1 MRIDLRRV
9 FALAFLALSYT
20 VPAAARVTIFSI
32 DHHQVFAAGAS
43 WGKVGPYEKL
53 TGTAFLEVDPRDPLN
68 AGIVDLDKAA
78 RNARGMVEFSTQF
91 FILKPVD
98 MARSNH
104 KIFYAINNRGNNLGI
119 DFAHQLLRAQTV
131 ADVGDNDILLQ
142 AGYTIVDA
150 GWEGDL
156 VPAFA
161 ADGTP
166 TRLVASVPTAF
177 QPDGSAITGIMRVE
191 YSDRSIPLAGT
202 FTLNLEG
209 SNGFRSYE
217 PVDTNTAHAVL
228 TVRDDVSAP
237 KRAIASSRWAYGKCL
252 AGQASL
258 VPTTTDICYF
268 DGFKNDKLYELIY
281 TAKNPTVMALGYAT
295 TRDVGSF
302 LRYEARD
309 DAGTANPLGAGIR
322 RSYATGASQ
331 TGGYLR
337 DFMYMGF
344 NEDESHR
351 KVFDGIIPTI
361 AGTDRSFLNVR
372 FTDPNVWSNQDDRH
386 DLLQNSYGVF
396 TYGVHTDPISGI
408 RDGILKR
415 PATDPLVFQIDS
427 ETEIWQL
434 RGGLNVADGAGQPV
448 AVPDNV
454 RLYFV
459 SSTAHGFNAG
469 GLRLNAPGSSALC
482 ANGTPAQTTE
492 SMRAA
497 VIAMDLWADAGIEP
511 PRSNYPRLENGTLVT
526 VGEAGRRFPD
536 VPGFDFPRV
545 QNELPQWNYGPLFSV
560 VGGIITLQPPLFS
573 GHYQQYVPRPDR
585 DGLNLAGI
593 RPLQIRAPLG
603 TSTGWNLRAPG
614 HRPGNLCGLT
624 GSYVPF
630 ATTKAE
636 RQATGDP
643 RRSLQERYC
652 THDGFVKAVSKAAAN
667 LVRERFLLPAD
678 AARFVASAQ
687 ASNVL
692 AGVTPAGCGGDDGQ
706 GNDD

>member
-1 MRIDLRRV
+1 MKIDLRRA
-9 FALAFLALSYT
+9 FALALLSLLYAL
-20 VPAAARVTIFSI
+20 PAAARVTVFSI
-32 DHHQVFAAGAS
+32 DRRQAFAGGAS
-43 WGKVGPYEKL
+43 FGNAGPYEKL
-53 TGTAFLEVDPRDPLN
+53 TGTAFMEVDPRDPLN
-68 AGIVDLDKAA
+68 AGIVDLDKAP
-78 RNARGMVEFSTQF
+78 RNARGMVELSTQF
-91 FILKPVD
+91 FILKPAD

-104 KIFYAINNRGNNLGI
+104 KIFYGINNRGNNLGI
-119 DFAHQLLRAQTV
+119 DFGHQLLLARTA
-131 ADVGDNDILLQ
+131 ADVGDSDILLQ
-142 AGYTIVDA
+142 AGYTIVDS

-156 VPAFA
+156 LPAFA
-161 ADGTP
+161 DDGTP
-166 TRLVASVPTAF
+166 RRLVASLPLAF
-177 QPDGSAITGIMRVE
+177 QPDGTAITGIMRVE

-217 PVDTNTAHAVL
+217 PVSTDTSKAAL
-228 TVRDDVSAP
+228 TVRGDVDAP
-237 KRAIASSRWAYGKCL
+237 RQAIASSRWAYGRCPT
-252 AGQASL
+252 GQASL
-258 VPTTTDICYF
+258 VPTTTDICFF

-281 TAKNPTVMALGYAT
+281 TAKNPTVMALGYAA

-302 LRYEARD
+302 LRYGSRD
-309 DAGTANPLGAGIR
+309 DAGNANPLGAGIR

-344 NEDESHR
+344 NGDESNR

-372 FTDPNVWSNQDDRH
+372 FSDPNVWSNQDDRH
-386 DLLQNSYGVF
+386 DLLQNSYAVF
-396 TYGVHTDPISGI
+396 TYGVHTDPVSGI

-427 ETEIWQL
+427 ETELWQL
-434 RGGLNVADGAGQPV
+434 RGGLNVADGAGNPV
-448 AVPDNV
+448 DLPDNV

-459 SSTAHGFNAG
+459 SSTAHGFNVG
-469 GLRLNAPGSSALC
+469 GLRQNAPGASPLC
-482 ANGTPAQTTE
+482 VNGTPAGTTE

-526 VGEAGRRFPD
+526 LSEAGRRFPD
-536 VPGFDFPRV
+536 VPAFDFPRV
-545 QNELPQWNYGPLFSV
+545 QNELPLWNYGPLFGAG
-560 VGGIITLQPPLFS
+560 GGIITLQPPLFS
-573 GHYQQYVPRPDR
+573 SHYRQFVPRSDG

-603 TSTGWNLRAPG
+603 TSAGWNLRASG

-630 ATTKAE
+630 AVTKAE
-636 RQATGDP
+636 RSATGDP

-652 THDGFVKAVSKAAAN
+652 THEGFVKAVSKATSA
-667 LVRERFLLPAD
+667 LVRERFLLPVD
-678 AARFVASAQ
+678 ATRFVSAAQ

-692 AGVTPAGCGGDDGQ
+692 VGTAPGRCE
-706 GNDD
+706 NDDD

>member
-1 MRIDLRRV
+1 MSSHLRGMSSLTIL
-9 FALAFLALSYT
+9 ALAFTFPGRAEVT
-20 VPAAARVTIFSI
+20 VFSI
-32 DHHQVFAAGAS
+32 EHRQAFAGGAS
-43 WGKVGPYEKL
+43 WGNAGPYEKL
-53 TGTAFLEVDPRDPLN
+53 TGTALLEVDPRNPLH
-68 AGIVDLDKAA
+68 AGIVDLGNAP

-98 MARSNH
+98 MARGNH
-104 KIFYAINNRGNNLGI
+104 KIFYAINNRGNNLGL
-119 DFAHQLLRAQTV
+119 DFGHQLLRAQTV
-131 ADVGDNDILLQ
+131 ADVGDHDVLLQ
-142 AGYTIVDA
+142 AGYVVVDA

-177 QPDGSAITGIMRVE
+177 QTDGSTITGIMRVE
-191 YSDRSIPLAGT
+191 YSDRSIPLAGA

-209 SNGFRSYE
+209 SAGFRSYQ
-217 PVDTNTAHAVL
+217 PVDTETARATL
-228 TVRDDVSAP
+228 TVRDEVNSP
-237 KRAIASSRWAYGKCL
+237 KRPIASDRWAYGKCPT
-252 AGQASL
+252 GQASL

-268 DGFKNDKLYELIY
+268 DGFKNEKIYELIY
-281 TAKNPTVMALGYAT
+281 TAKNPTVMALGYTT

-302 LRYEARD
+302 LRYADRD
-309 DAGTANPLGAGIR
+309 SAGNANPLGTGIR

-372 FTDPNVWSNQDDRH
+372 FTDPNTWSNQDDRH
-386 DLLQNSYGVF
+386 DLLQNSFGVF
-396 TYGVHTDPISGI
+396 TYAVHTDPVSGI
-408 RDGILKR
+408 RDGIMKR

-434 RGGLNVADGAGQPV
+434 RGGLNAADGAGRPV
-448 AVPDNV
+448 DLPDNV
-454 RLYFV
+454 RMYFV

-482 ANGTPAQTTE
+482 VNGTPAQTTE

-497 VIAMDLWADAGIEP
+497 VLAMDLWADAGIEP
-511 PRSNYPRLENGTLVT
+511 PRSNYPRLENGTLIPLAEGV
-526 VGEAGRRFPD
+526 RRFPD
-536 VPGFDFPRV
+536 VPAFDFPRV
-545 QNELPQWNYGPLFSV
+545 QNELPLWNYGPLFSV

-573 GHYQQYVPRPDR
+573 GHYQQFVPRSDR

-603 TSTGWNLRAPG
+603 TSAGWNIRAPG

-636 RQATGDP
+636 RRATGDE

-652 THDGFVKAVSKAAAN
+652 THDGYVKAVGRAASD
-667 LVRERFLLPAD
+667 LVRDRFLLPQD
-678 AARFVASAQ
+678 AARFVAAAQ

-692 AGVTPAGCGGDDGQ
+692 VGVTPAGCNGDD
-706 GNDD
+706 

>member
-1 MRIDLRRV
+1 MPSRM
-9 FALAFLALSYT
+9 LASAFVALSCSL
-20 VPAAARVTIFSI
+20 PAAARVT
-32 DHHQVFAAGAS
+32 VFAVEHRRAFAGGAS
-43 WGKVGPYEKL
+43 WGKVGPYERL

-68 AGIVDLDKAA
+68 AGIVDIDKAP

-91 FILKPVD
+91 FVLKPVD
-98 MARSNH
+98 MAHSNR

-156 VPAFA
+156 VPVFA

-166 TRLVASVPTAF
+166 TRLVASLPTAL
-177 QPDGSAITGIMRVE
+177 QPDGSAITGTMRVE
-191 YSDRSIPLAGT
+191 YSDRTIPLSGT

-209 SNGFRSYE
+209 SAGFRSYQ
-217 PVDTNTAHAVL
+217 PVDTNTARAIL
-228 TVRDDVSAP
+228 TVRDDVNAP
-237 KRAIASSRWAYGKCL
+237 KQPIPSNRWAYGRCPT
-252 AGQASL
+252 GQASL

-268 DGFKNDKLYELIY
+268 DGFTNDKLYELIY
-281 TAKNPTVMALGYAT
+281 VARNPTVMALGFAT
-295 TRDVGSF
+295 TRDLGSF

-309 DAGTANPLGAGIR
+309 EEGNANPLGEGIR

-372 FTDPNVWSNQDDRH
+372 FADPNVWSNQDDRH

-396 TYGVHTDPISGI
+396 TYAVHTDPISGV
-408 RDGILKR
+408 REGIMKR

-448 AVPDNV
+448 DVPDNV

-459 SSTAHGFNAG
+459 SSTSHGFNAG
-469 GLRLNAPGSSALC
+469 GLRLRAPGSNPLC
-482 ANGTPAQTTE
+482 VNGTPAQTTE

-511 PRSNYPRLENGTLVT
+511 PRSNYPRLENGTLVKLS
-526 VGEAGRRFPD
+526 EAGRRFPD
-536 VPGFDFPRV
+536 VPAFDFPRV
-545 QNELPQWNYGPLFSV
+545 QNELPLWNFGPVFWAG
-560 VGGIITLQPPLFS
+560 GGIITLQPPLFS
-573 GHYQQYVPRPDR
+573 NQYQQFVPRSDR
-585 DGLNLAGI
+585 EGLNVAGI
-593 RPLQIRAPLG
+593 RPLQIRVPLG
-603 TSTGWNLRAPG
+603 TTTGWNLRGPG

-636 RQATGDP
+636 RLATGDP
-643 RRSLQERYC
+643 RRSVQERYC
-652 THDGFVKAVSKAAAN
+652 THNGFVKAVSKAAAS

-687 ASNVL
+687 ASDVL
-692 AGVTPAGCGGDDGQ
+692 VGVARGACDD
-706 GNDD
+706 DDDD